1 MDINIQTQKTKD
13 NCNHHLRSGTMALK
27 CKYCGLIVPSSK
39 PNPEKWLHKHEMN
52 CARNPNNNKTSGP
65 IGTE

>member
-1 MDINIQTQKTKD
+1 MEQ
-13 NCNHHLRSGTMALK
+13 LK

-39 PNPEKWLHKHEMN
+39 PNPHKWLVRHEMN
-52 CARNPNNNKTSGP
+52 CARNPNNNKTNGP

>member
-1 MDINIQTQKTKD
+1 ME
-13 NCNHHLRSGTMALK
+13 LR
-27 CKYCGLIVPSSK
+27 CKYCGLIVPSTK

-52 CARNPNNNKTSGP
+52 CARNPNNNKRTGP